1 MRLIPILISNLLYAT
16 TASMLAGYKYGDTVT
31 IENRFGQIITPGWVV
46 IRESYSGPII
56 ALPHFPTIT
65 FMTLTYLKGGS
76 IGDVID
82 ISGISPIPSGWV
94 IIGRSGDKGTDKFS
108 YKIRYRIEKQ
118 YSADEPG
125 SDELP
130 PVTQRMV
137 EYNFASMDF
146 KNSTRLDG
154 SRRNG
159 PTASEVKATARA
171 EAERAEAEAKSGA
184 RPGTAWAEDKSWTP
198 LSDRDDTLPGSSK

>member
-1 MRLIPILISNLLYAT
+1 MKLISILISGLLCAVT
-16 TASMLAGYKYGDTVT
+16 TSMFAGYKYGDTIT
-31 IENRFGQIITPGWVV
+31 IENKFGQVITPGWVV
-46 IRESYSGPII
+46 IRESYTGPII
-56 ALPHFPTIT
+56 SLPHYPTIT
-65 FMTLTYLKGGS
+65 FMTLTYLKGRS

-82 ISGISPIPSGWV
+82 ISGISPILAGWV
-94 IIGRSGDKGTDKFS
+94 NIGRSGDKGTDQFS

-137 EYNFASMDF
+137 EYDFASMDF
-146 KNSTRLDG
+146 RNSIRLDG

-159 PTASEVKATARA
+159 PTASEAKAIARA

-198 LSDRDDTLPGSSK
+198 LSDREDTLPGSSK